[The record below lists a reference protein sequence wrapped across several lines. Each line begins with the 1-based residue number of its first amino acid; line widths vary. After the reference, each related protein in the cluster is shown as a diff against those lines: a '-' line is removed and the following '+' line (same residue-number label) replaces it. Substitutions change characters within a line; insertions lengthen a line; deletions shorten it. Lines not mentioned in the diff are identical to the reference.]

1 MVTIQASGIQ
11 KRLIQA
17 GARAIHLHASF
28 EGKDFHGG
36 SMSETV
42 DFELP
47 ELDSGLYK
55 CIVTDESRVVYI
67 GPRGLWCKVKGV
79 NRWPLEGEV
88 EVYTPVFGD
97 TQETLRDSALSLCMD
112 KFYNAAIING
122 DIVKPVDFP
131 LFAILDHGSLSVTS
145 KANDDSVAFT
155 RPVENITLDHIIDNW
170 RVPLVYIDNLRDVY
184 NEWAA
189 WRKKMLARHI
199 DDSMFDLEDETD
211 GLSFEDDEVIEYL
224 KHNKQC
230 FVDDDLDEPSVY
242 LPHVDEI
249 EAVDILM
256 YNVEKLQDDEDA
268 VFPSRLQD
276 IARAWSKYEEA
287 RQKASVLD

>member
-17 GARAIHLHASF
+17 GAQVISLHASF
-28 EGKDFHGG
+28 ESKDFRGG
-36 SMSETV
+36 TMSETV

-55 CIVTDESRVVYI
+55 CIVTDENQVIYI
-67 GPRGLWCKVKGV
+67 GPRGLWYKVKGV
-79 NRWPLEGEV
+79 HFWTLEGEV
-88 EVYTPVFGD
+88 EVYSPVFGD
-97 TQETLRDSALSLCMD
+97 TQDTLQDSALSLCMD
-112 KFYNAAIING
+112 KFYNAAIIND

-131 LFAILDHGSLSVTS
+131 LFAILDRGSLGVTS
-145 KANDDSVAFT
+145 KANDDSVVFA
-155 RPVENITLDHIIDNW
+155 RPVENITLDHIIDHW
-170 RVPLVYIDNLRDVY
+170 RVPLVDIGKLRDVY
-184 NEWAA
+184 NEWAE
-189 WRKKMLARHI
+189 WRMGMLASSI
-199 DDSMFDLEDETD
+199 DRSMFVLDDDTD

-230 FVDDDLDEPSVY
+230 FVDGDLDEPSVY
-242 LPHVDEI
+242 LPSVDEI
-249 EAVDILM
+249 EAVDMIM
-256 YNVEKLQDDEDA
+256 YNVEQLQTDEDA
-268 VFPSRLQD
+268 VFPSRIQD